1 VNILFDLD
9 GTLTDSYQ
17 GITRSISY
25 ALTTLGR
32 TPPPQESLAWC
43 IGPPL
48 KKSFSLLL
56 DSIDEE
62 LVSNALVVFR
72 ERFRTVGMFEN
83 EVYRGVPG
91 MLDALQQKG
100 HTLYVATSKPAVFAN
115 RIVDHFGLCRYFQG
129 VYGSELDGKRGDK
142 KSLILHILT
151 CERIDLAMTTMVGDR
166 KHDMIGARA
175 NGVRGLGA
183 LWGYGTREEL
193 EASGAYACFSSPSD
207 LVPVFNKKTDPF
219 Y

>member
-1 VNILFDLD
+1 MNILFDLD

-25 ALTTLGR
+25 ALRTLDR

-56 DSIDEE
+56 DSVDEE
-62 LVSNALVVFR
+62 LVGEALAAYR
-72 ERFRTVGMFEN
+72 ERFRTEGMFEN
-83 EVYRGVPG
+83 EVYSGVPG

-100 HTLYVATSKPAVFAN
+100 HSLYVATSKPAVFADK
-115 RIVDHFGLCRYFQG
+115 IVEHFGLFQYFQG

-142 KSLILHILT
+142 KSLISHLLT
-151 CERIDLAMTTMVGDR
+151 CEGIDLADVTMVGDR
-166 KHDMIGARA
+166 EYDMIGACA
-175 NGVRGLGA
+175 NGVRGLGV
-183 LWGYGTREEL
+183 LWGYGTKEEL
-193 EASGAYACFSSPSD
+193 EASGAYACYSRPSD
-207 LVPVFNKKTDPF
+207 LIPVFNYNSSPE
-219 Y
+219 